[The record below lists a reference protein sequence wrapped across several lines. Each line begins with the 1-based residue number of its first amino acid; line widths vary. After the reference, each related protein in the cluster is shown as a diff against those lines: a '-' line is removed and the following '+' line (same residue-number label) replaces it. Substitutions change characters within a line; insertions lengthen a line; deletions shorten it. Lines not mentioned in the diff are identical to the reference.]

1 MMEIGERNM
10 PSRVSSRAHVV
21 FFVAMMSAMIYDLRI
36 VSALSEGSTLEKLR
50 HDEGH
55 GGWAMRRFQ
64 LWDRTCR
71 ELGVGTRRRWG
82 SSGDR

>member
-1 MMEIGERNM
+1 MEIGERNT
-10 PSRVSSRAHVV
+10 PSRVSSRAHAV
-21 FFVAMMSAMIYDLRI
+21 FFVATMSATIYDLRI
-36 VSALSEGSTLEKLR
+36 VSALSEGSTLEKLS

-55 GGWAMRRFQ
+55 GRWAKHHFQ

-82 SSGDR
+82 SLGDG